1 MTATTVILAA
11 LSPLLVA
18 LLRRC
23 AWPSVVIELVSMLIV
38 AALYVLGQFFDQTL
52 TWPLAP
58 FFWTGLAAAW
68 GIQQAA
74 YKFVLKDSTPIEQ
87 LENFNDGA

>member
-1 MTATTVILAA
+1 MAA

-23 AWPSVVIELVSMLIV
+23 QWPAAVIELLSLGIV
-38 AALYVLGQFFDQTL
+38 AVLYVLGQWLDVAL
-52 TWPLAP
+52 TWPLTSD
-58 FFWTGLAAAW
+58 FWTGLAAAW

-74 YKFVLKDSTPIEQ
+74 YKFVLKDSAPIQQ
-87 LENFNDGA
+87 LEKFNDGS

>member
-23 AWPSVVIELVSMLIV
+23 SWPQPVVELLSLVIV
-38 AALYVLGQFFDQTL
+38 AVFYIVGQWLDVAL
-52 TWPLAP
+52 TWPLHP
-58 FFWTGLAAAW
+58 GFWTGLAAAW
-68 GIQQAA
+68 GIQQAS
-74 YKFVLKDSTPIEQ
+74 YKLVMRGSKPIED
-87 LENFNDGA
+87 LEAF